1 MKTPTHKLILD
12 NDGIVFFAYQ
22 AEYTH
27 QCGLLSPEDIDEQ
40 VDIVA
45 KPDGMCDIELEEII
59 LSQSINWIP
68 LCQPTTKI

>member
-1 MKTPTHKLILD
+1 MKTPTHKLVLD
-12 NDGIVFFAYQ
+12 DDGIVFFAYQ
-22 AEYTH
+22 AQYT
-27 QCGLLSPEDIDEQ
+27 QTWGRLSPEDLAEEVNI
-40 VDIVA
+40 IA